1 MVQHTEHGGLRT
13 HSVSHPGESELL
25 PASARTAHE
34 RLHGLQSPDMH
45 NAEISKRL
53 GKRWKM
59 LRTREDPVHPG
70 GGAAPAQHMADYPD
84 YKYGPR
90 RSPRPRGGAGP
101 AGKPAAQSPTN
112 RPSEPGTDPHC
123 AKNTTSSNPAN
134 WGSVRSG
141 TPVPV
146 VFTSSK
152 LVKREF
158 TDDED
163 DDDDEDSEEDS
174 EEEQDLKQRRGMQP
188 EPRLQS
194 PPVGSSTVL
203 RTSPGRGGG
212 APSLL
217 PARPGPAPP
226 RPAAGRTW
234 TTPPLRPWNSSCS
247 SVPPGNLSLSLV
259 DQDLDSVSSEGLGE
273 MIAGNWLEANYTDLV
288 FTY

>member
-1 MVQHTEHGGLRT
+1 MN
-13 HSVSHPGESELL
+13 
-25 PASARTAHE
+25 AFM
-34 RLHGLQSPDMH
+34 QSPDMH

-141 TPVPV
+141 PGAHPAAPRYQQQDPGTGRAGFKTEEGDAGGGGSLSPA
-146 VFTSSK
+146 SSS
-152 LVKREF
+152 R
-158 TDDED
+158 
-163 DDDDEDSEEDS
+163 S
-174 EEEQDLKQRRGMQP
+174 
-188 EPRLQS
+188 
-194 PPVGSSTVL
+194 GSS
-203 RTSPGRGGG
+203 
-212 APSLL
+212 
-217 PARPGPAPP
+217 
-226 RPAAGRTW
+226 
-234 TTPPLRPWNSSCS
+234 SSCCGEDLDDPPAEGS
-247 SVPPGNLSLSLV
+247 DFTLNLLAGLSVPPGNLSLSLV
-259 DQDLDSVSSEGLGE
+259 DQDLDSVSSTKLKNQSD
-273 MIAGNWLEANYTDLV
+273 ASLSSCSLSTSVYSPP
-288 FTY
+288 